1 MKKEMMIKAGYGK
14 EVEKVENN
22 MCPFCGE
29 VIAENE
35 FRDETS
41 LQEYKISGICQVCQD
56 KIFGK

>member
-1 MKKEMMIKAGYGK
+1 MKKEMMIKAGFDK

-22 MCPFCGE
+22 MCPLCGE
-29 VIAENE
+29 VIVENE